1 VIRHTGKLE
10 PKLIAILCFFI
21 RAITPAMLLQSFS
34 LEGKIIRVMVR
45 PKGFR

>member
-1 VIRHTGKLE
+1 MPDTGKLE

-21 RAITPAMLLQSFS
+21 HAITRDVLLQSFS
-34 LEGKIIRVMVR
+34 LEGKILRVMVH